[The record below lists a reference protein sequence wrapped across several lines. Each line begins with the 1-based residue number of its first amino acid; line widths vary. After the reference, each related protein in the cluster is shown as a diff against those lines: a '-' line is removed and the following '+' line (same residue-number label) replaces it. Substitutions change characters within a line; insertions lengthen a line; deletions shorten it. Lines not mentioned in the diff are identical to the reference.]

1 MSIFS
6 NFIILSTISLLDILI
21 ESFYQLFVLYFFDHF
36 VMVFPNFKTQILDKA
51 LEKNLLASVRGSIIH
66 LLINFTLIATVIL
79 FMNLMFN
86 SNFKKST
93 YNIVK
98 RLLGLFPAFH
108 QITSF
113 EMLILQTQCLIIR
126 YFESRWIWNL
136 FISEDSPFNRL
147 WIVVV
152 FSIWAP
158 LEMRFKI
165 FMEEKF
171 HSNSVII
178 VGLVHALASSLYP
191 YFSLFWILNFSNS
204 KILEQIIR
212 LNNVKNVSILW
223 IISDSHHLKI
233 TPASFLSK
241 NYFIVE
247 GGHGLYDSNLT
258 AMMLFDSYN
267 FNPFYKL
274 ISFIMP
280 FVVNMMFACLA
291 IHVNKK
297 YLKHLHF
304 EDIHHITSY
313 LVIEEFLNLGFYKY
327 LWALYRGI
335 EKLFILKNDIAV
347 NKYLNS
353 LDNKNE
359 LLYDFVKQE
368 IECHRNVCLSPISIF
383 FSKHVNT
390 LNRIEAV
397 FQK

>member
-1 MSIFS
+1 
-6 NFIILSTISLLDILI
+6 
-21 ESFYQLFVLYFFDHF
+21 
-36 VMVFPNFKTQILDKA
+36 MVFPNFKTQILDKA